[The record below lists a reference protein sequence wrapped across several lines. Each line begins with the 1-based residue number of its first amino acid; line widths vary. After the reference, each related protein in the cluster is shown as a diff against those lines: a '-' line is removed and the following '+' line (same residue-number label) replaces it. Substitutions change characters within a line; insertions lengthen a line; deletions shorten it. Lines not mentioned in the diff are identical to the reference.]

1 MEASKTIIKG
11 AIDGMTENQYLLG
24 EKYFYGSGETRNVAL
39 AESWYKEAAKQR
51 LWKLLPKKAV
61 TFPRRICS
69 DIYFSRE
76 PREKPI

>member
-39 AESWYKEAAKQR
+39 KRRRNAD
-51 LWKLLPKKAV
+51 